1 MELKRLIANDSKSA
15 LQSVRNECG
24 DDALIVSTNKVGK
37 KTEVIYAIDVSVKN
51 SEERFHKTQA
61 DSARFSDALGEI
73 KNRQNNGSSDV
84 RSLLGQI
91 QRELGTLKQKID
103 SQQLG
108 LQNIEINAPSTASDL
123 ATRSLRKRIEKLME
137 TPLEKQKSWS
147 GIQLFAGTTM
157 SGKNTCIERLTAN
170 SNQAFDAVKSGA
182 YAIINLNAKKKSN
195 RAFLQ
200 QWQQLGELAESDD
213 APIFHINNIN
223 DLSSLIENFASKYNL
238 LVDLND
244 TALLGDAKMTETI
257 KKYGVEVNY
266 CLAAN
271 APAPIFLELS
281 RVQDQIPTTSCVCS
295 VNEHDEINQIIGRL
309 AANSLQIS
317 AVNKVSDLELI

>member
-15 LQSVRNECG
+15 LQCVRDECG

-37 KTEVIYAIDVSVKN
+37 KTEVIYAIDI
-51 SEERFHKTQA
+51 SERIQEEGFQKTQA
-61 DSARFSDALGEI
+61 DTARFSDALGEI
-73 KNRQNNGSSDV
+73 KKSQNNESSDV
-84 RSLLGQI
+84 RNLLGQI

-108 LQNIEINAPSTASDL
+108 FQNPEIKAPSKASEL
-123 ATRSLRKRIEKLME
+123 ALRSLKTRIEKLMK
-137 TPLEKQKSWS
+137 TPLEEQKSWS
-147 GIQLFAGTTM
+147 GIQLFAGTAM
-157 SGKNTCIERLTAN
+157 SGKKTCIEHLTAN
-170 SNQAFDAVKSGA
+170 REQAFDAVKSA
-182 YAIINLNAKKKSN
+182 SYAIINLNTDKKST

-200 QWQQLGELAESDD
+200 QWQQLGELARRDN

-223 DLSSLIENFASKYNL
+223 DLGSLIESFASKHNL

-244 TALLGDAKMTETI
+244 TALLGDSKMIEVI

-271 APAPIFLELS
+271 APAPIIQELS
-281 RVQDQIPTTSCVCS
+281 RIQEQIPSLSCVCS
-295 VNEHDEINQIIGRL
+295 VTEHDEINQIVERL
-309 AANSLQIS
+309 AANNLQIS
-317 AVNKVSDLELI
+317 AINQVSDLELI

>member
-15 LQSVRNECG
+15 LQCVRDECG

-37 KTEVIYAIDVSVKN
+37 KTEVIYAIDI
-51 SEERFHKTQA
+51 SERNPKEGFQKTQA
-61 DSARFSDALGEI
+61 DTSRFSDALGEI
-73 KNRQNNGSSDV
+73 KKRQNGEGSDV
-84 RSLLGQI
+84 RNLLGQI

-103 SQQLG
+103 SQKLG
-108 LQNIEINAPSTASDL
+108 FQNPEIRAPSKANEL
-123 ATRSLRKRIEKLME
+123 ALISLKTRIEKMLE
-137 TPLEKQKSWS
+137 APLEEQKSWS

-157 SGKNTCIERLTAN
+157 SGKNSCIARLTAN
-170 SNQAFDAVKSGA
+170 RKQAFDTVKSGS

-200 QWQQLGELAESDD
+200 QWQQLGELAGRND

-223 DLSSLIENFASKYNL
+223 DLGSLIESFDSKHNL

-244 TALLGDAKMTETI
+244 TTILSDSKMIEAI
-257 KKYGVEVNY
+257 EKYGVEVNY

-271 APAPIFLELS
+271 APTPTILALS
-281 RVQDQIPTTSCVCS
+281 RIQDRITSMSCVCS
-295 VNEHDEINQIIGRL
+295 VTEHDEISQVVERL
-309 AANSLQIS
+309 AANNLQIS
-317 AVNKVSDLELI
+317 AINQVSDLELI